1 MASMTKAEG
10 RAGMR
15 MTDFVVR
22 DSIIPELT
30 ATTKEGVIRELVV
43 SLAGTGYFKN
53 SETEDIV
60 RAVLKRELLGSTG
73 IGRGVAIPHTKH
85 SSVER
90 LVGSVALSRPGV
102 SFDSLDGEP
111 VHVFVLLISPQ
122 DRPGDHLRALENVS
136 RSLRDDGFVRSLRQ
150 ATTREAIWDL
160 LGELDQQT

>member
-1 MASMTKAEG
+1 
-10 RAGMR
+10 MR

-22 DSIIPELT
+22 EAIVPELT
-30 ATTKEGVIRELVV
+30 ATTKEGVIREMVG
-43 SLAGTGYFKN
+43 SLGSAGFLKAG
-53 SETEDIV
+53 EIEDIV

-90 LVGSVALSRPGV
+90 LIGTVALSRPGV
-102 SFDSLDGEP
+102 SFESLDGEP

-160 LGELDQQT
+160 LGELDHQPG